1 MIADFKNPVIPILN
15 DFNFPFRTTSS
26 SMFLKSLATLM
37 PLIVASPIPGS
48 SIVLSLNLFKIQL
61 FFEFM
66 RF

>member
-1 MIADFKNPVIPILN
+1 MIADFKNPIIPIRK
-15 DFNFPFRTTSS
+15 DFNFPFRMTSN
-26 SMFLKSLATLM
+26 SMFLKSLATLT

-48 SIVLSLNLFKIQL
+48 SIVLSLNLFRIQL